1 MAFKFKNLIA
11 PNQGPHYRNVKAY
24 ICDTPDDINKLPRV
38 GVKGTQVL
46 NDGEDDI
53 DNAECNYG
61 SEATVVSP
69 FGGFVLNASNQWKQI
84 F

>member
-1 MAFKFKNLIA
+1 MAFKFRNLIA
-11 PNQGPHYRNVKAY
+11 PNNGKYTRAVKAY
-24 ICDTPDDINKLPRV
+24 VCDTPADVNNLPRV

-46 NDGEDDI
+46 NDGEDEI

-61 SEATVVSP
+61 SEATVVEP
-69 FGGFVLNASNQWKQI
+69 FSGYILNASNAWKQV